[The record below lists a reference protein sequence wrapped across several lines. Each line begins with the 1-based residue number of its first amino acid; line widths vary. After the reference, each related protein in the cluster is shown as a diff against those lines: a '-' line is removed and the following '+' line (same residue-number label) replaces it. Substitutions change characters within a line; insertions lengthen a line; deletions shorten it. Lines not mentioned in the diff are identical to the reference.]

1 MTLLSETLRNEE
13 LHKSSAGLDA
23 WLDVILIGHFQHT
36 YLGPIDNTID
46 LV

>member
-13 LHKSSAGLDA
+13 LHKSSAG
-23 WLDVILIGHFQHT
+23 LDVILIGHFQHT